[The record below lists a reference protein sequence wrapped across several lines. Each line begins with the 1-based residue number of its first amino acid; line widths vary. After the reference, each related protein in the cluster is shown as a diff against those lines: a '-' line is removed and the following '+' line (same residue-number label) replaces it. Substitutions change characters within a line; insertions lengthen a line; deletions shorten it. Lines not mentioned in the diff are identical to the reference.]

1 LCRATEVVIT
11 GVIHPATK
19 GLTLWLTETDKN
31 GQFELVG
38 MIEQPCDDLE
48 SAFTYVRDALTRG
61 SW

>member
-1 LCRATEVVIT
+1 VVIT